1 MKVFKESKY
10 ICNGFWLAIT
20 TYDSTIHYEQCADIM
35 MAYNIYDN
43 VASLEKFFGMLTCIT
58 NFQ

>member
-20 TYDSTIHYEQCADIM
+20 VCDSTIHYERCTDIM
-35 MAYNIYDN
+35 LTYNIYNKID
-43 VASLEKFFGMLTCIT
+43 SLEEDF
-58 NFQ
+58 